1 VKRLRSG
8 LLVFLRKQRGPT
20 HVINS
25 LAVIMIARLDLRRFM
40 YIFLGLDIVHLYLR
54 TTKLQRRVFPSEGRQ
69 ESVRLQVHPT
79 TLNGGGDRSQ
89 SDVDI
94 YAGKQQKSKT
104 FCLPDSCIEL

>member
-25 LAVIMIARLDLRRFM
+25 LAVIM
-40 YIFLGLDIVHLYLR
+40 GLDIVHLYLR